1 MVVKP
6 LGKANCMSVV
16 ISPFA
21 GEHYLDYLSVKS
33 VSDMNRVFCFLE
45 MDLSYCWSSRFGVW
59 VVKTFILE
67 RRDNSYHN

>member
-33 VSDMNRVFCFLE
+33 VSDMNRVVFVSLKRTYLIAGQADLE
-45 MDLSYCWSSRFGVW
+45 YG

-67 RRDNSYHN
+67 RRDNC